1 MQSNLFVFQIM
12 KTLVETGQYENTVII
27 FMSDNGGRFIKNASD
42 SDNPN
47 FPLRGFK
54 NTIYEGGTKVPAFI
68 SSPLLNQTNTRFANI
83 AILYRDCDL

>member
-1 MQSNLFVFQIM
+1 
-12 KTLVETGQYENTVII
+12 
-27 FMSDNGGRFIKNASD
+27 MSDNGGRFIKNASD

-68 SSPLLNQTNTRFANI
+68 SSPLLKQTNRRFALI
-83 AILYRDCDL
+83 SI

>member
-1 MQSNLFVFQIM
+1 MV
-12 KTLVETGQYENTVII
+12 TGQYENTVII

-68 SSPLLNQTNTRFANI
+68 SSPLLNQTNTRFADI
-83 AILYRDCDL
+83 AIERD